1 MSVLV
6 CENVTKLYRK
16 HPSVI
21 NFNYNFLDNQIYAI
35 IGKSDSGKE
44 TLLNLISTKAKPNE
58 GQVFL
63 DGQLLYNNPL
73 MAKRICFISKKMS
86 FPGHLS
92 IREICQLMASFYP
105 KWDNGYAYELMHFF
119 EIKPNTLYY
128 KLFPNKK
135 ELLLGILG
143 LASRANITVFENP
156 LDDVDAKDRYDFFNF
171 VYSHH
176 TRYPRTLILSTDYI
190 DEIESIVH
198 KVLFFDKGRLFENFT
213 TEEIKTSFKYL
224 SGKTEVLKSLITGIK
239 VIGVEERDNN
249 LTVCIRK
256 KLTKDEIRKYQKYL
270 IKISEVP
277 IQKVFIYLIN
287 LREMK
292 GI

>member
-1 MSVLV
+1 
-6 CENVTKLYRK
+6 
-16 HPSVI
+16 
-21 NFNYNFLDNQIYAI
+21 
-35 IGKSDSGKE
+35 
-44 TLLNLISTKAKPNE
+44 
-58 GQVFL
+58 
-63 DGQLLYNNPL
+63 
-73 MAKRICFISKKMS
+73 MS
-86 FPGHLS
+86 FPGHLKVV
-92 IREICQLMASFYP
+92 EICRLMASFYP
-105 KWDNGYAYELMHFF
+105 KWDNGYAFELMDFF
-119 EIKPNTLYY
+119 QIKPNALYY
-128 KLFPNKK
+128 TLQANKK

-171 VYSHH
+171 VYTHH

-198 KVLFFDKGRLFENFT
+198 KVLFLDKGRLFENFT
-213 TEEIKTSFKYL
+213 TDEIKNSFKYL

-256 KLTKDEIRKYQKYL
+256 KLSKDEVRKYQKYL
-270 IKISEVP
+270 VKISEVP